1 MQLHQVVDNLNNQVV
16 HCGKLS
22 RNQVHNQVA
31 KEYQVVVSTN
41 LKQTANSSR
50 VKVHKQ
56 QVSAVKYQINS
67 TLSLSLPV
75 RQNAGH

>member
-1 MQLHQVVDNLNNQVV
+1 MQLHQVVDKLNNQVV

-22 RNQVHNQVA
+22 RNQAHNKVA
-31 KEYQVVVSTN
+31 KEYQVAVSTN

-56 QVSAVKYQINS
+56 QVSAVKYQVNS